1 MDAAR
6 DGARERGR
14 ELVRTTASR
23 RCALVQWALCSAA
36 LTAAA
41 LLTRAVLHPA
51 GVDLPLDATLTL
63 ALVLGLVGSP
73 AARLRIEALASG
85 RSAVPVLFAWCAGL
99 AALLT
104 WLGIGVLVPAAATGA
119 AMHAVVVAPQ
129 RRRAVQSFVITA
141 VVTAGSLTAEGLGR
155 PRACSRCP
163 RRRPSRSPSSPSPG
177 PAS

>member
-23 RCALVQWALCSAA
+23 RCALVQWALCSAG

-63 ALVLGLVGSP
+63 ALVLAISGV
-73 AARLRIEALASG
+73 G
-85 RSAVPVLFAWCAGL
+85 RSKLEKYGADVLALCAGEDPPG
-99 AALLT
+99 T
-104 WLGIGVLVPAAATGA
+104 SHEPAAAQDA
-119 AMHAVVVAPQ
+119 
-129 RRRAVQSFVITA
+129 
-141 VVTAGSLTAEGLGR
+141 LDL
-155 PRACSRCP
+155 
-163 RRRPSRSPSSPSPG
+163 
-177 PAS
+177 